1 MAVRIKAESVLLIP
15 VPEAAPL
22 VHQYRLRYDPSA
34 PAGVPEHITVLYP
47 FLAPD
52 QIDAAVLAMLR
63 AIFSAISPIPFTL
76 RHTAWFEQGVLYLAP
91 DPVAPLVAL
100 THQLSDA
107 CGVLP
112 FEGRYPEVIPHLT
125 IAQHGPK
132 DILSRIAADVAE
144 HLPIDLVA
152 SEAWVMVGHNE
163 TGWVLR
169 ERFPFAGS

>member
-1 MAVRIKAESVLLIP
+1 MALQIKAESVLLIP
-15 VPEAAPL
+15 VPEAAPS
-22 VHQYRLRYDPSA
+22 VHQHRLRYDPAA
-34 PAGVPEHITVLYP
+34 PAGVPEHITILYP
-47 FLAPD
+47 FLAPAMLD
-52 QIDAAVLAMLR
+52 DAVVARLR
-63 AIFSAISPIPFTL
+63 AIFSAVSPISCTL
-76 RHTAWFEQGVLYLAP
+76 RRTAWFEQGVLYLAP
-91 DPVAPLVAL
+91 EPEAPFVAL

-112 FEGRYPEVIPHLT
+112 FEGQYPEVIPHLT

-132 DILSRIAADVAE
+132 DILSRIAADLSE
-144 HLPIDLVA
+144 HLPIDVVA